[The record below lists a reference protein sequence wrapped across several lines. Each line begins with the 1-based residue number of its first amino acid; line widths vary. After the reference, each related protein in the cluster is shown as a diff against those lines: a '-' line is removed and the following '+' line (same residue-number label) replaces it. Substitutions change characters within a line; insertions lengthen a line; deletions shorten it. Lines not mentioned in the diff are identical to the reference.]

1 MKLSRLFVLFSDLKG
16 ICGTFVFILLVW
28 QAWIELA
35 HVSSIIAPS
44 PLDVF
49 TGLMENW
56 PTLLG
61 AVWDTLKIA
70 LLGLVLGQAL
80 GFLLA
85 CLAWISPFIGG
96 LLLPG
101 VLVAQSVPV
110 VAMVPVIARLIGYDI
125 RSVIAITVLISFFPA
140 YVFVRSGL
148 NRLPA
153 GAEDLFSVLGTSRRD
168 KLLHLAIPAAI
179 PGLLTALRLSAANCV
194 LATLVAEF
202 LMGTQGLGFLIAFSA
217 PRLDL
222 QTGWGAALLALMISL
237 TLFAIASSL
246 EQSLRDR
253 WL

>member
-1 MKLSRLFVLFSDLKG
+1 MKLSRLFRLFSGLKG
-16 ICGTFVFILLVW
+16 IGGTFAFILLAW
-28 QAWIELA
+28 QAWIVLA
-35 HVSSIIAPS
+35 HVPAIIAPS

-49 TGLMENW
+49 NGLMENW
-56 PTLLG
+56 PTLLD
-61 AVWDTLKIA
+61 AARETLQIA
-70 LLGLVLGQAL
+70 LLGLTLGSSL

-85 CLAWISPFIGG
+85 CLGWFSPFIGG

-110 VAMVPVIARLIGYDI
+110 VAMVPVIARVIGYDI

-153 GAEDLFSVLGTSRRD
+153 GSEEFFSVLGASRRD
-168 KLLHLAIPAAI
+168 KLLRLAIPAAI
-179 PGLLTALRLSAANCV
+179 PGLLTALRLSSASCV

-237 TLFAIASSL
+237 TLFSIASGL
-246 EQSLRDR
+246 EQRLRNR